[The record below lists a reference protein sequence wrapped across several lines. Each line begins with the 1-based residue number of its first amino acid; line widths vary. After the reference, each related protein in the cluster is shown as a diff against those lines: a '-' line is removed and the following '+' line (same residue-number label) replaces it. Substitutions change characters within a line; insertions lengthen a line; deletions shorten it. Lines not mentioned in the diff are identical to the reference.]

1 MAETLYGWFPMCS
14 SGDFLKVHRARGNRR
29 RAGLFAKLVDLEHAL
44 ADEGGESEPG
54 KDTNPTAAGCET
66 DKGSEGAARI
76 RPKLLPEPVHLH
88 FALVGTIQK
97 EANAERKEKCELLR
111 EGWHIA
117 TDNSDHLLGTWKWK
131 KVSGHDHQ
139 PRWIMSAS
147 KIARRKQAAAIWRAP
162 PISSFMPTGG
172 RNVWRGARVTS
183 GTQALYL
190 KPRTINRHYL
200 LHPSSTKAPAYPGA
214 DYLWTPKSLLT
225 EAGRCDVGDLWS
237 KQGSDCNLNETCD
250 TTFY

>member
-1 MAETLYGWFPMCS
+1 MISHVQLSRWFEGAQSPRDQKEATLFE
-14 SGDFLKVHRARGNRR
+14 
-29 RAGLFAKLVDLEHAL
+29 KLVDLEHAL
-44 ADEGGESEPG
+44 ADESGQSEPG
-54 KDTNPTAAGCET
+54 KDNNPSAAGCGI
-66 DKGSEGAARI
+66 DKGSEGAAHI
-76 RPKLLPEPVHLH
+76 RPKLLPEPVRLR

-97 EANAERKEKCELLR
+97 EANAESKKKCELLR
-111 EGWHIA
+111 EGWTIA

-172 RNVWRGARVTS
+172 RNVWKGARVTS

-214 DYLWTPKSLLT
+214 DYLWTPNSLLST
-225 EAGRCDVGDLWS
+225 EAGRCNFGDLTLWC
-237 KQGSDCNLNETCD
+237 KQGSDCNLDETCD
-250 TTFY
+250 TSFY